1 MGSTYLFSLLELL
14 LFVVAEAVVAEA
26 VVVEAVVLDEV
37 EAAEV
42 STSYEAIALR
52 MSCFTELS
60 LASIHPSIVV
70 IHV

>member
-14 LFVVAEAVVAEA
+14 YLVVAEA
-26 VVVEAVVLDEV
+26 VVVEEVVG
-37 EAAEV
+37 AEV

-70 IHV
+70 IYV